1 MTATATKT
9 LLKWICAA
17 SNFPTRLIRQML
29 AYFFGVE
36 RLYQSSGKRKENG
49 RLVFPSSTKREIR
62 HFHVVVVQRWQRN
75 VQKSVMHL
83 QSCYFANLNLLV
95 FCHSRC
101 RRRRRCWSSL
111 LLKHQLKY
119 LQWSLPPR
127 SLHPTAEQRAQVF
140 YRTTNHSTSVYFQKG
155 HLLTLTQKRLKRKL
169 AACTGQCWNWPK
181 PSEMLQDQEEWL
193 TASKAR
199 STSSKFTSH
208 SCRLFVIL
216 ASESGIGNR

>member
-1 MTATATKT
+1 M
-9 LLKWICAA
+9 
-17 SNFPTRLIRQML
+17 F
-29 AYFFGVE
+29 
-36 RLYQSSGKRKENG
+36 
-49 RLVFPSSTKREIR
+49 
-62 HFHVVVVQRWQRN
+62 
-75 VQKSVMHL
+75 QKGVMHV
-83 QSCYFANLNLLV
+83 QSCYFTNLDRLV

-101 RRRRRCWSSL
+101 RRRRRCSSSL
-111 LLKHQLKY
+111 LLKHGLKY
-119 LQWSLPPR
+119 LQRSLPSR
-127 SLHPTAEQRAQVF
+127 FLHRTAEQRAEVF
-140 YRTTNHSTSVYFQKG
+140 YRTTNHSTSVCFQKG

-216 ASESGIGNR
+216 ASGSGIGNRWKECPLCW